1 MVQPGD
7 WLNFWWPKSQN
18 HYPERTAYRTD
29 LLYQTEL
36 GLVVVSQPCS
46 RSEEDFVTEEQLEV
60 AKNGAVQQ
68 ASTRGKADCLE
79 ISSATKS
86 SSDRGLMTGFRAS
99 SLCAPC
105 RVRLAVE

>member
-18 HYPERTAYRTD
+18 HYPERTAYRTY

-46 RSEEDFVTEEQLEV
+46 RSEEDFATEEQLEV
-60 AKNGAVQQ
+60 AKNGAAQQ
-68 ASTRGKADCLE
+68 ANSRGKADRFVL
-79 ISSATKS
+79 SSATRSPPDSGPVTEK
-86 SSDRGLMTGFRAS
+86 
-99 SLCAPC
+99 
-105 RVRLAVE
+105 